1 MGPTMPGRRRRPA
14 TVDYRTLPELRYHV
28 RRFLRA
34 REIAARAEGV
44 EPQHYLLL
52 LQVKGL
58 EGEQP
63 VTIGTLAERLPLR
76 NHSTIERLALYSL
89 SELRAECPALVSSLR
104 RLIGDAAG
112 PPPAAERHEH
122 SRAPPPPG
130 W

>member
-1 MGPTMPGRRRRPA
+1 M
-14 TVDYRTLPELRYHV
+14 DYRTLPELRYHV

-112 PPPAAERHEH
+112 TRRASGRQELRHAPHPRVGAPAASA
-122 SRAPPPPG
+122 SRRIG
-130 W
+130 VL